1 MNFFAFIGKGAGLW
15 WRPLHKVQKHR
26 PNRQVRRWVQLV
38 ALGGIVKK
46 GLDIESKPFLV
57 LFVFCSGAV
66 PSYSS
71 HSQNT
76 KFISLS
82 QSLPACR
89 NLLFDFFYT
98 LTLRTLIGTECFVF
112 HYIFAMISLM
122 ICDALPTSAL
132 PFEFFIT

>member
-1 MNFFAFIGKGAGLW
+1 MNFFASLVKGAGLR

-38 ALGGIVKK
+38 ALGGIMKK
-46 GLDIESKPFLV
+46 SLDIESKLFLA

-82 QSLPACR
+82 QSLTACSY
-89 NLLFDFFYT
+89 NVFASSSHFDKASSSGAS
-98 LTLRTLIGTECFVF
+98 LQIMLSKIRLAP
-112 HYIFAMISLM
+112 IFLQSSSHWRIHS
-122 ICDALPTSAL
+122 P
-132 PFEFFIT
+132 PPQP